1 MSNLE
6 VFAVASIVPAWT
18 LLWAIRGIARY
29 RRIAKF
35 NRVDSAYRSAALI
48 ANAKREVRK

>member
-1 MSNLE
+1 MSDFE
-6 VFAVASIVPAWT
+6 VFAVAIMVPAWV
-18 LLWAIRGIARY
+18 LGWAISGIARY